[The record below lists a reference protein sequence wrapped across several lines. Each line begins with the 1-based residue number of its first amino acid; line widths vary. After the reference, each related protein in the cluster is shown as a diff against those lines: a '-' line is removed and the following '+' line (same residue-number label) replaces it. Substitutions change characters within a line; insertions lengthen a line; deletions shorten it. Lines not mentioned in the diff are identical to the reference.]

1 MLSDA
6 GITDTN
12 AQLQVVCSYAL
23 RLVEKANCPKNI
35 VMNAWCLV
43 CALVG
48 TYFAETMGR
57 RSNALMS
64 TVLLTIF
71 LYMVGAFTKLYG
83 NSENTSGIYGT
94 VATIFLFMGAYSFG
108 WTPLAY
114 LYPPEVL
121 NYSIRSYGLGA
132 NVLTMYG
139 AGLVMV
145 FSIPY
150 ALESLG
156 WMTYL
161 MNASWNVLLIAFI
174 YFFWVETA
182 GKTLEQIDA
191 SFGDEVVIEGQD
203 IEAID
208 LCKGGV
214 EVTKLVLD
222 DRKPTATEA

>member
-1 MLSDA
+1 VLASL
-6 GITDTN
+6 T
-12 AQLQVVCSYAL
+12 LLRSYKSYVPIL
-23 RLVEKANCPKNI
+23 CNSREKADRWKNM
-35 VMNAWCLV
+35 VMNAWCLM
-43 CALVG
+43 CALAG
-48 TYFAETMGR
+48 TYFAETIGR
-57 RSNALMS
+57 RANALVS

-71 LYMVGAFTKLYG
+71 LFMVGAFTKIYG
-83 NSENTSGIYGT
+83 DSNNTSGIYGT
-94 VATIFLFMGAYSFG
+94 VATMFLFMGAYSFG

-132 NVLTMYG
+132 NVVAMYG

-156 WMTYL
+156 WKTYL

-191 SFGDEVVIEGQD
+191 SFGDEVLIEGQD
-203 IEAID
+203 VEADD
-208 LCKGGV
+208 LCKSGV
-214 EVTKLVLD
+214 KVTKLALEG
-222 DRKPTATEA
+222 RTTPSRET

>member
-1 MLSDA
+1 
-6 GITDTN
+6 
-12 AQLQVVCSYAL
+12 
-23 RLVEKANCPKNI
+23 
-35 VMNAWCLV
+35 MNAWCLV
-43 CALVG
+43 CALAG
-48 TYFAETMGR
+48 TYFAETTGR
-57 RSNALMS
+57 RANALVS

-71 LYMVGAFTKLYG
+71 LYLVGALAKIYG
-83 NSENTSGIYGT
+83 GSDNTSGIYGT

-132 NVLTMYG
+132 NVVAMYG

-156 WMTYL
+156 WKTYL

-191 SFGDEVVIEGQD
+191 SFGDEILIEGQD
-203 IEAID
+203 VEAVD
-208 LCKGGV
+208 LCKGDV
-214 EVTKLVLD
+214 EVTK
-222 DRKPTATEA
+222 PT